1 MFKENIK
8 KHNMNLRRKEKYA
21 IAFART
27 VRLKKS
33 AIPSMTR
40 HVNKK
45 HDKNQQMFK
54 IYSTIN

>member
-8 KHNMNLRRKEKYA
+8 KHTMSLRRKEKYA

-33 AIPSMTR
+33 AIPSMAR
-40 HVNKK
+40 HMNKK
-45 HDKNQQMFK
+45 HEENQQMLK
-54 IYSTIN
+54 I